1 MPTSCRF
8 AAVATNAL
16 WGLDLGCLPFLSKRK
31 THRERKKDLEGEIV
45 QTEPHILWSSCLEKG
60 WYNRW
65 KEIFGCLVLYACIII
80 GFGHIPLSCGRRDLV
95 ELLCIP
101 CGYISLCLWIVRS
114 VSFLSVVSRSILKGF
129 ILSTHSF
136 VLEMLQANEL
146 LLLLLHKEYFPAW
159 RWLFVCFGVNEA
171 NMVLMVMDV
180 SMQQQVFWIEFD

>member
-1 MPTSCRF
+1 MLCGAWTW
-8 AAVATNAL
+8 AVYL
-16 WGLDLGCLPFLSKRK
+16 FWVSGR
-31 THRERKKDLEGEIV
+31 HRERKKDLEGEIV
-45 QTEPHILWSSCLEKG
+45 QTAPHILWSSCLEKG

-65 KEIFGCLVLYACIII
+65 KEIFGFLVLYAYIII

-95 ELLCIP
+95 ELLRMP
-101 CGYISLCLWIVRS
+101 CGYISLCLWIVGS
-114 VSFLSVVSRSILKGF
+114 VTFLSVVSWSILKGF

-159 RWLFVCFGVNEA
+159 RWLFVCFRLNEA